1 MIFPND
7 ILDPIDPAN
16 ISAKASHVSY
26 EQARVFD
33 LSKEDDMTKFAE
45 LNRQMQENSK
55 KIPMP

>member
-7 ILDPIDPAN
+7 ISDLIDPAN
-16 ISAKASHVSY
+16 ISAKASHVLY
-26 EQARVFD
+26 EQARVLD

-45 LNRQMQENSK
+45 FNRQMQENSK